1 VPNPP
6 EKILLRG
13 PNWLGDAVMST
24 PALLRLR
31 QARPSAHVTL
41 LSPEKLAGL
50 WQDQPFLDE
59 VLAFSAA
66 EGVWQVSRRLRRENF
81 SEALALPN
89 SIRSALELWLAGIPR
104 RVGFARPGRGFFLT
118 RALAPRRDAAPMRK
132 RSAREIRRLIA
143 RGAPAAAL
151 PPAAHHIHDYLY
163 LTAELGASLEPLPPR
178 IFVSDE
184 QTAQVCQHL
193 RLENAPAGRPW
204 FGLNPG
210 AEYGPAKRW
219 PARRFVAAA
228 VLLQKQ
234 THCRWLIFGGAG
246 DMDLAEKVT
255 TEIRYAGREADGVIN
270 LAGKTNLRELAAAL
284 KLCRLLLTN
293 DTGPMHLAA
302 AVGTPLIV
310 PFGSTSP
317 ELTGPFCSPSAQIV
331 RTPVPCAPCFRR
343 ECPIDLRCLNG
354 IETAQVVE
362 AARRILGPNP
372 DLNRNPNL

>member
-1 VPNPP
+1 MPNPT

-13 PNWLGDAVMST
+13 LNWLGDAVMST

-31 QARPSAHVTL
+31 QARPSAHITL

-50 WQDQPFLDE
+50 WRDQPFLDE
-59 VLAFSAA
+59 VLAFSAP
-66 EGVWQVSRRLRRENF
+66 ENIWQVSRRLRRENF
-81 SEALALPN
+81 SESLALPN

-104 RVGFARPGRGFFLT
+104 RVGLARPGRGFFLT
-118 RALAPRRDAAPMRK
+118 RALPPRRDAAPMRR

-163 LTAELGASLEPLPPR
+163 LTAELGASPEPLPPR

-184 QTAQVCQHL
+184 QAAQVCQQL

-204 FGLNPG
+204 FGLSPG

-219 PARRFVAAA
+219 PARRFAAAA
-228 VLLQKQ
+228 VLLQKL
-234 THCRWLIFGGAG
+234 TRCRWLIFGGAA
-246 DMDLAEKVT
+246 DLDLAEKVT

-270 LAGKTNLRELAAAL
+270 LAGKTSLRELAAAL

-310 PFGSTSP
+310 PFGSTCP
-317 ELTGPFCSPSAQIV
+317 ELTGPYCSPSAQIV

-354 IETAQVVE
+354 IQTAQVVE
-362 AARRILGPNP
+362 AARRIL
-372 DLNRNPNL
+372 DA